1 MRSNAFLLSAIG
13 LLASCAAGPDFH
25 SPAPPATEAY
35 TPGEQPDVTTPP
47 EGDGERQHLLKG
59 GDVDFRWWRLFSS
72 DVLDTLVEDA
82 LARSPNVLQAQAL
95 LREAQADFSAQVRGT
110 MFPALDAQLGVT
122 REKVDPAAFGI
133 PNVPRT
139 PPFTLYN
146 AQVNVSYTFDL
157 FGANRRL
164 IEGAHARAEYQAYEA
179 QATELTLAANVV
191 SAAIRRVD
199 LQTQI
204 DHTDAMLQVQARQL
218 AISEERYRVGG
229 IALEVLQDQRGQLEQ
244 LRASLPLLR
253 VQLQQIE
260 HQLAV
265 YTGNPPAERVLPS
278 MTLRDLRLPAEVPL
292 TLPSELVR
300 KRPDIRASEA
310 LWHQASADLGLAT
323 ANMFPQLTLAGMA
336 GSERTHAREIVDG
349 TNVWS
354 IGARLMQP
362 IFHAGELRA
371 KRKSAVAA
379 YEAAAQAYAQAVLS
393 ALQQVADSLRA
404 LEGDAIALQA
414 RTRAAEW
421 SSSSLMIAQQRYAA
435 GGISEFSLL
444 DVQRQALQALLDQ
457 DRARAQRYLDTTA
470 LLHALAGK

>member
-1 MRSNAFLLSAIG
+1 MRSKVLLLSAVG
-13 LLASCAAGPDFH
+13 LLSACAAGPDFH
-25 SPAPPATEAY
+25 SPAPPHTDAY
-35 TPGEQPDVTTPP
+35 TPGEQPDFTIPAV
-47 EGDGERQHLLKG
+47 GDGERLHVLKG
-59 GDVDFRWWRLFSS
+59 VDGDARWWRLFSC
-72 DVLDTLVEDA
+72 DALDTLVDDA

-95 LREAQADFSAQVRGT
+95 LREAQADFTAQVRAT
-110 MFPALDAQLGVT
+110 TFPALDAQLGVT

-164 IEGAHARAEYQAYEA
+164 IEGARARAEYQAYEA
-179 QATELTLAANVV
+179 QATELILAVNVV

-199 LQTQI
+199 LQAQI
-204 DHTDAMLQVQARQL
+204 DHTEAILEVQAHQL

-229 IALEVLQDQRGQLEQ
+229 IAFEVLQDQRGQLEQ
-244 LRASLPLLR
+244 LRASLPALT
-253 VQLQQIE
+253 VQLEQVE

-265 YTGNPPAERVLPS
+265 YTGKPPAERVLPS
-278 MTLRDLRLPAEVPL
+278 LTLQDLRLPLEVPL

-300 KRPDIRASEA
+300 KRPDIRAAEA
-310 LWHQASADLGLAT
+310 LWHKASADLGLAT
-323 ANMFPQLTLAGMA
+323 ANMFPQLTITGMA
-336 GSERTHAREIVDG
+336 GSERTHASDIIDG

-371 KRKSAVAA
+371 KKRSAVAA
-379 YEAAAQAYAQAVLS
+379 YEAAAQAYEQAVLN

-404 LEGDAIALQA
+404 LEGDSIALQA
-414 RTRAAEW
+414 RTRAAEL
-421 SSSSLMIAQQRYAA
+421 SLNSLTIAQQRYAA

-444 DVQRQALQALLDQ
+444 DVQRQERQASLDQ